1 MLDIAGLA
9 ADTEHVAVLL
19 AGDVVHGMAHDVA
32 RPESS
37 TGGQVDGSDL
47 DLVVLAA
54 DDAPPA
60 LVDALGT
67 AIHQRK
73 WLYLRN
79 PMLREEVDY
88 VVKPLAR
95 LAEQAAFDTFP
106 HQVACKVFD
115 EAEFLAGDPALHEA
129 GRRILA
135 EHGVPERLR
144 ALEGR
149 AAEYRARREERLLAI
164 EGDTLPPETRQQF
177 WTDDEQAEFEHRH

>member
-95 LAEQAAFDTFP
+95 LAE
-106 HQVACKVFD
+106 
-115 EAEFLAGDPALHEA
+115 
-129 GRRILA
+129 
-135 EHGVPERLR
+135 HGVPERLR